1 MNLKIIS
8 SGSNGNCSILEDSVG
23 NQIIL
28 DCGLSYETIMNNCNF
43 PKINCILVTHKHKD
57 HSKSLKNFQK
67 YYFQCYT
74 QENVM
79 DGKSIELDFWKII
92 PMKLVHNVECFG
104 FLIYSKIEKK
114 KLAYITDTS
123 YIPKLANIDCLI
135 CDTNYDEE
143 IVFEKLEAGE
153 SVNIG
158 YKNHMSTQQ
167 IMRYLQQ
174 LNFKIP
180 HFVAFHISNSSL
192 NNVEKIK
199 ENISPMVGE
208 LIIAAPN
215 TQFGF

>member
-1 MNLKIIS
+1 MLVKILN
-8 SGSNGNCSILEDSVG
+8 SGSYGNCTILEDING
-23 NQIIL
+23 NQILL
-28 DCGLSYETIMNNCNF
+28 DCGLSYETIMNNSSF
-43 PKINCILVTHKHKD
+43 SKISCILVGHFHKD
-57 HSKSLKNFQK
+57 HSKSLKIFQK

-74 QENVM
+74 PENIA
-79 DGKSIELDFWKII
+79 DGKLIDTDFWKII

-104 FLIYSKIEKK
+104 FFIYSKIEKK

-143 IVFEKLEAGE
+143 IVLEKLEAGE

-199 ENISPMVGE
+199 ENISPMVGK

-215 TQFGF
+215 TQFEF